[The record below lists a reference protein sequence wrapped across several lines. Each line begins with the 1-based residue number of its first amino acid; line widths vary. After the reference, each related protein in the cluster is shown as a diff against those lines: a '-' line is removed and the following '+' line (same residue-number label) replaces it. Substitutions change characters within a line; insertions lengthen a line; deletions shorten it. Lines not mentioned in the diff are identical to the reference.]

1 MTKEAPVAR
10 IIDLKARHNNLG
22 GPECWVQRQT
32 HRFRAIAGTPLYVTD
47 IVSITGNTIAALEFT
62 IGGRAGLNGP
72 LSVLLEGD
80 RNLQELGVGFTRKAL
95 KHYMMWRKES
105 RPRWMRQLE
114 IQTNGGVM
122 GGLKG

>member
-10 IIDLKARHNNLG
+10 IINMKAKQNHLA

-47 IVSITGNTIAALEFT
+47 IVSISANTIAAIEFT

-80 RNLQELGVGFTRKAL
+80 RNLQDLGVGFVRKAMVQSKL
-95 KHYMMWRKES
+95 WADA
-105 RPRWMRQLE
+105 RQPKKKLE